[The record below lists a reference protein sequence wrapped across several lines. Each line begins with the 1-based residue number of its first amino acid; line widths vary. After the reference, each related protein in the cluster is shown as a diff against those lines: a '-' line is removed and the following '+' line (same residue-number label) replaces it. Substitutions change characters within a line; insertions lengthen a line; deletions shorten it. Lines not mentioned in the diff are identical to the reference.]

1 MQKHPPEV
9 FYKKGVVKNF
19 TKFAE
24 KHRFQNLFFNKV
36 ASLRPSTLFK
46 KEALAQVFSCEFF
59 VNFFFKN
66 IFFAKHLQA
75 AAALQWQDHSGK
87 DTEGTS

>member
-1 MQKHPPEV
+1 MQRHPPEV

-36 ASLRPSTLFK
+36 ASLRPSTLLK
-46 KEALAQVFSCEFF
+46 KEALAQVFSCEFCEI
-59 VNFFFKN
+59 FKK

-75 AAALQWQDHSGK
+75 TAAPQWQDHSGK